1 MKFKTQKEVKEE
13 TQDENKSNPI
23 HEYLDLLYETTIQWK
38 HIRDKFKPRKDGNK
52 LYIFAHVSDL
62 DTTTFVNW
70 TEQMFNW
77 IVPDVTIKSF
87 STAKDNVVHIFNKM
101 SECID
106 KYNDLTLSNYELY
119 CVPTICQYTF
129 AEILKAYKDFQENPE
144 EAEKKWFK
152 CE

>member
-13 TQDENKSNPI
+13 TQDENKSNPV
-23 HEYLDLLYETTIQWK
+23 HEYLDLLYETTIQWE
-38 HIRDKFKPRKDGNK
+38 HICNKFKPRKDHHEFY
-52 LYIFAHVSDL
+52 LFDLVSDL
-62 DTTTFVNW
+62 SMTTTSW
-70 TEQMFNW
+70 WIEQMFNW
-77 IVPDVTIKSF
+77 TIPNITIKSF
-87 STAKDNVVHIFNKM
+87 SNAKDGVAYIFDKI

-129 AEILKAYKDFQENPE
+129 VTILKLYKDFQENPE
-144 EAEKKWFK
+144 EAGKKWFK